1 MQYIQARN
9 FTRGR
14 SKPIRAIVIHTMECS
29 ENHNS
34 AEATAAYFTRPD
46 TASAHYCVDDDSVVQ
61 CVQLGDTAWHA
72 AGGNSDTIGI
82 EHAGRAGQG
91 PAEWADDYSVRML
104 RNQSA
109 PLVASLCQQ
118 FAIPIRKISPEEYN
132 AGARGILGHIDITR
146 AKNIRGGHWDPG
158 PSFPWDQYLSWV
170 ATAAGIVKP
179 VAPTPNPVDLGAIL
193 RYIAHWRDQISA
205 HPVRMGARGEAVVF
219 IQKCLRNKGFR
230 VSVDGAWGPQTDGAV
245 RAFQRSRG
253 LVADGI
259 VGRATMRALL
269 AP

>member
-1 MQYIQARN
+1 MQYVQARN

-14 SKPIRAIVIHTMECS
+14 TKPIRAIVIHTMECS

-91 PAEWADDYSVRML
+91 PAEWADDYSVRLL

-109 PLVASLCQQ
+109 PLVASLCKQ
-118 FAIPIRKISPEEYN
+118 FDIPIRKISPEEYN

-146 AKNIRGGHWDPG
+146 AKNISGGHWDPG
-158 PSFPWDQYLSWV
+158 PNFPWDQYLSWV
-170 ATAAGIVKP
+170 AACAGIVKP

-193 RYIAHWRDQISA
+193 RYIAYWRDQISA

-219 IQKCLRNKGFR
+219 IQKCLRNHGR
-230 VSVDGAWGPQTDGAV
+230 YVTVDGVWGPQTDAAV